1 METESAAPLPPPP
14 PPLPPPAAAASAAAA
29 SVVMT
34 TGPARPASATEDAA
48 LEAAAYS
55 AKYRKY
61 ERDYLRRLNSLYF
74 SGATA
79 DSAGQLFESTTTID
93 DFVIKESKE
102 NPLKKFLASSALS
115 SRVSPTTNQGP
126 SETDAKVLSANQKA
140 QRSTPEGNRKSM
152 GRGK

>member
-1 METESAAPLPPPP
+1 METESAAPPPPP
-14 PPLPPPAAAASAAAA
+14 PPPPAAAAAAA

-79 DSAGQLFESTTTID
+79 DSGLSLLPKNPHTQSTH
-93 DFVIKESKE
+93 VRSVCLNSK
-102 NPLKKFLASSALS
+102 P
-115 SRVSPTTNQGP
+115 
-126 SETDAKVLSANQKA
+126 
-140 QRSTPEGNRKSM
+140 
-152 GRGK
+152 